1 MSLRHSQIAATL
13 LIGSVMLQSCVGKFS
28 FENSAQSKTRSLSA
42 ILTDDNGSAAQL
54 SASLRDYLSA
64 DGLTEH
70 QRAEASY
77 ALARLQQQTTSFD
90 SKSADPKNNGSE
102 RLTDTIRLFDDA
114 SQLPALAERSAV
126 HIVEIATTIGDEER
140 ARAALEYLK
149 RKATG
154 LDRARYQYQ
163 IGQSEMRTQELDKA
177 QAVFLDL
184 KKQHPETEFAK
195 AANYYL
201 AQIELFQTQGQGQ
214 GQAQTQSQTP
224 SQTQTAPDKAQKAAS
239 LLRQYIHSA
248 PDGRFA
254 NDAIAKMNDLVKA
267 GVTQLTAADHDA
279 YGLVYFANGRYAE
292 ALSQWSQAKPG
303 THAIKQAICY
313 ARTDKGSLARQILL
327 QAIRTQPSTSYE
339 ATAALISGPLSRA
352 ETKTFWH
359 DILMAHPARDD
370 DPLWNIA
377 IRSEPA
383 EAIPLYK
390 RIITKYPTS
399 EYSPE
404 CVWWI
409 FWDLAKQSKSD
420 PSKATAALQ
429 WAKEGLTRYP
439 TSKAAAR
446 LSFWSGKLYE
456 QLHQPEAAKLSYEF
470 AATHFPSYY
479 YGHRAK
485 ARLQRLVNNAPN
497 PVADPSNDPGW
508 STKPAR
514 VPPNLK
520 WHWPSPPQ
528 VIAYEHMEKR
538 YGATITELVKLHQ
551 FEEAVSLLPD
561 NSAPEFK
568 ASLLAAS
575 NKPLQAINAANRD
588 LTGNPKLNERWGMAY
603 PLEYSES
610 ISTESKVN
618 GVDPLLVHALIREES
633 RYNPD
638 ALSRVRALGLMQL
651 MPGTAYGV
659 AKRLSVPLSGTQ
671 EVLKPDVNIKLG
683 TNYLAYTLR
692 RFDNNALLAIASYN
706 GGPNAV
712 QSWFQQHKL
721 AGNSDFDIF
730 VENIPFRETRDYV
743 RKVFGS
749 YWTYEQLYGGKTI

>member
-1 MSLRHSQIAATL
+1 MRYSQIATTL
-13 LIGSVMLQSCVGKFS
+13 LLSSILLQSCSGPLS
-28 FENSAQSKTRSLSA
+28 FENFAHSKTRPLASILSDQNA
-42 ILTDDNGSAAQL
+42 SPAQL
-54 SASLRDYLSA
+54 SSALRDYLSG
-64 DGLTEH
+64 DDLSE
-70 QRAEASY
+70 QQKSEASY
-77 ALARLQQQTTSFD
+77 VLARLQQQTTSFD
-90 SKSADPKNNGSE
+90 SKSADPKTNGSE
-102 RLTDTIRLFDDA
+102 RLMETIRLFDDA
-114 SQLPALAERSAV
+114 SQMPALAERSAV
-126 HIVEIATTIGDEER
+126 HIAEIASSIGDEER
-140 ARAALEYLK
+140 TRAALEYLK

-154 LDRARYQYQ
+154 ADKARYQYQ
-163 IGQSEMRTQELDKA
+163 IGQSEMRSQELDKA
-177 QAVFLDL
+177 QILFIDL
-184 KKQHPETEFAK
+184 KKQHPDTEYAK

-201 AQIELFQTQGQGQ
+201 AQVELS
-214 GQAQTQSQTP
+214 QSQP
-224 SQTQTAPDKAQKAAS
+224 SAESAQKAAM
-239 LLRQYIHSA
+239 LLRQYIQTS

-254 NDAIAKMNDLVKA
+254 SDAIAKLNDLVKA
-267 GVTQLTAADHDA
+267 GAIQLTEGDHDA
-279 YGLVYFANGRYAE
+279 IGLVWFANGRYGDALAE
-292 ALSQWSQAKPG
+292 WAHAKPG
-303 THAIKQAICY
+303 AHAIKKAICY
-313 ARTDKGSLARQILL
+313 ARTGKNAIAQQTLL
-327 QAIRTQPSTSYE
+327 QAIKAQPNISYE
-339 ATAALISGPLSRA
+339 ATAALISGPLTRA
-352 ETKTFWH
+352 DTKTFWH
-359 DILMAHPARDD
+359 DILTAHPAKID

-377 IRSEPA
+377 IRSNPP

-390 RIITKYPTS
+390 QILSKYPTS

-420 PSKATAALQ
+420 PARANAALQ
-429 WAKEGLTRYP
+429 WAREGLTKYP

-446 LSFWSGKLYE
+446 LGFWSGKLHE
-456 QLHQPEAAKLSYEF
+456 QLKQPEEAKLAYQFS
-470 AATHFPSYY
+470 ATHFPSYY

-485 ARLQRLVNNAPN
+485 ARLKKLAGVAPD
-497 PVADPSNDPGW
+497 PVADPATDPGW

-514 VPPNLK
+514 MPPNLK
-520 WHWPSPPQ
+520 WHWPSPHE
-528 VIAYEHMEKR
+528 IISYEHMEKR
-538 YGATITELVKLHQ
+538 YGAPLTELVKLHQ
-551 FEEAVSLLPD
+551 YDEAISLLPEG
-561 NSAPEFK
+561 SGPEFK
-568 ASLLAAS
+568 ASLLAAG

-588 LTGNPKLNERWGMAY
+588 LTGNPKFNERWGMAY
-603 PLEYSES
+603 PLEYADWISSEA
-610 ISTESKVN
+610 KVN

-638 ALSRVRALGLMQL
+638 ALSRVKALGLMQL

-692 RFDNNALLAIASYN
+692 RFDGNALLAIASYN